1 MSGEVRRF
9 EVCETQTLAT
19 KKSHL
24 KEMTFFAQ
32 IMKKLLLKIIK
43 QCYLLF

>member
-1 MSGEVRRF
+1 MSAEVY
-9 EVCETQTLAT
+9 EGSKYGNQQ